1 MLPCLRSLIGTAFV
15 GGALASAPALA
26 HELPPTNV
34 TCGQTI
40 TASIRV
46 ANNLVDCPEH
56 GLVVGAPNV
65 TIDLN
70 GHRFTG
76 LGGAGDNGIEN
87 SAGFDGVAVRNGVL
101 AGFSRCVAFSN
112 VEGGEISGIRALD
125 CADHAFLITISSRIA
140 MFGNV
145 AEGSVNNGIFWSG
158 VSDSVLRDN
167 LSVAN
172 GNSGFMMDNFSK
184 GNAVTGNRS
193 VANEGWGF
201 YFDRTSESS
210 IQRNAAVGNGV
221 TGFVFTSAT
230 SRDQIRANVSS
241 GNGEDGMLVYDM
253 ADENA
258 VAGNV
263 VTANLRDG
271 IAIVGSRENEF
282 VGNRVVG
289 NGRYGFRVESGEG
302 NEIAKNQASENG
314 VTGIHALVSTLAV
327 TQNSASRNGFP
338 NGAGDDVGLGI
349 DVPAGTA
356 TSGNQ
361 AFGNDDP
368 AECQAADADCHVAP

>member
-1 MLPCLRSLIGTAFV
+1 MLPRLRSLIATPFV
-15 GGALASAPALA
+15 WGALASGPAFA
-26 HELPPTNV
+26 HALPPTNV
-34 TCGQTI
+34 VCGQTI
-40 TASIRV
+40 TESIRV

-56 GLVVGAPNV
+56 GLVVGAPNI

-76 LGGAGDNGIEN
+76 LGGPFDNGIEN
-87 SAGFDGVAVRNGVL
+87 SAGFDGVTVKNGVL
-101 AGFSRCVAFSN
+101 VGFSRCVQFSD

-125 CADHAFLITISSRIA
+125 CTDHAFLITVSSRIA

-172 GNSGFMMDNFSK
+172 GNSGFMVNNFSDHD
-184 GNAVTGNRS
+184 VFTGNRA

-210 IQRNAAVGNGV
+210 IQRNAAIGNGV
-221 TGFVFTSAT
+221 TGMIFTSAT

-253 ADENA
+253 ADENV

-263 VTANLRDG
+263 VTGNLRDG
-271 IAIVGSRENEF
+271 IAIVGSRDNEF
-282 VGNRVVG
+282 LGNRVVG
-289 NGRYGFRVESGEG
+289 NGRYGFRVESGEE

-314 VTGIHALVSTLAV
+314 VTGIYALVSTLAV
-327 TQNSASRNGFP
+327 NQNSASRNGFP

-349 DVPAGTA
+349 DVPAGTS
-356 TSGNQ
+356 TSGNE
-361 AFGNDDP
+361 AIGNDDP
-368 AECQAADADCHVAP
+368 AECQAAGADCHVAP